1 MSLADDAKLLLIPTA
16 YKSEKVYSV
25 YPINGD
31 GDFSYSRSGDA
42 TRVNTGGF
50 IEELSANIPR
60 IDHFGGG
67 CPSLLLESQRT
78 NLVLFS
84 EQFSGTN
91 WGTLNTTITANQTIS
106 LDGQFTADKLQR
118 TSTSASYR
126 SHNISKSAS
135 AITYTTSVFIKKG
148 SDDYFAMRAQ
158 GSYPSRVDIRFRFD
172 TEQIY
177 YAQAASNFTLINSG
191 VENYQNGWY
200 RLNFTY
206 TSDTHTNLSIILSP
220 RATDGNIDSTDTSST
235 SFAYVWGA
243 QNEVGNFV
251 SSYIKTTT
259 GQVTRQKDQ
268 CFNGGDGDSFN
279 ISEGTFFVDLKP
291 YNGGNETRISLSNG
305 TDSQKIVFMFQSNG
319 TQIKVYSSGGVS
331 NFLNLTFDQKNKI
344 AVTFK
349 ANEYKFFINGALIGS
364 NTNASVPIGM
374 DRLNFSNATNI
385 ANYFEGE
392 VYDIRVYNKVLTE
405 TEAIQLTQV

>member
-16 YKSEKVYSV
+16 YKSGKVYSV

-31 GDFSYSRSGDA
+31 GDFTYSRSGDA

-50 IEELSANIPR
+50 IEELGANIPR
-60 IDHFGGG
+60 IDHTGGG

-84 EQFSGTN
+84 EEFSGTN
-91 WGTLNTTITANQTIS
+91 WGSLNTTITANQTIS
-106 LDGQFTADKLQR
+106 LDGEFTADKLQR

-148 SDDYFAMRAQ
+148 SDDYFAMRVQ

-177 YAQAASNFTLINSG
+177 YAQAASNFTLINYG

-206 TSDTHTNLSIILSP
+206 TSDTHTNLSVILSP
-220 RATDGNIDSTDTSST
+220 RATDGNIDSSDSSST

-243 QNEVGNFV
+243 QNEVGNYV

-268 CFNGGDGDSFN
+268 CFNGGDVNSLN
-279 ISEGTFFVDLKP
+279 VLEGTFFVDLKP

-331 NFLNLTFDQKNKI
+331 NFLNLTFDQRNKI

-385 ANYFEGE
+385 SNHFEGE
-392 VYDIRVYNKVLTE
+392 IYDIRVYNKVLTE

>member
-1 MSLADDAKLLLIPTA
+1 MSLADDAKLLLIPSA
-16 YKSEKVYSV
+16 YKSGKVYSV

-42 TRVNTGGF
+42 TRINTGGL

-60 IDHFGGG
+60 IDHTGGG

-84 EQFSGTN
+84 EEFSGTN
-91 WGTLNTTITANQTIS
+91 WGTLNTSITSNSVIS
-106 LDGQFTADKLQR
+106 PNGTMSGNTLER

-135 AITYTTSVFIKKG
+135 AITHTTSVFIKKG
-148 SDDYFAMRAQ
+148 SDDYFAIRAQ

-172 TEQIY
+172 TEEIY
-177 YAQAASNFTLINSG
+177 YAQSVSNFTLIDYG
-191 VENYQNGWY
+191 VENHTNGWFRIY
-200 RLNFTY
+200 YTY
-206 TSDTHTNLSIILSP
+206 TTDTHTNLAIIFSP
-220 RATDGNIDSTDTSST
+220 RATDGNIDSSDTSST
-235 SFAYVWGA
+235 AFAYVWGA
-243 QNEVGNFV
+243 QTEIGAYI
-251 SSYIKTTT
+251 SSYIKTEATII
-259 GQVTRQKDQ
+259 TRFKDE
-268 CFNGGDGDSFN
+268 CFNGGDGNSLN
-279 ISEGTFFVDLKP
+279 VSEGTFFVDLKP
-291 YNGGNETRISLSNG
+291 YNGGNETRISLNNG

-331 NFLNLTFDQKNKI
+331 NFLNLTFNQINKI

-374 DRLNFSNATNI
+374 DRLNFSNTTNT
-385 ANYFEGE
+385 ANHFEGKI
-392 VYDIRVYNKVLTE
+392 YDTRVYNKVLTE
-405 TEAIQLTQV
+405 TEAIKLTQV